1 MKGLLIKDLLTLR
14 RYGKIMIG
22 AVAFMLAASFFLED
36 FSFVSAMVVVF
47 GATLPITVV
56 SYDTLAHWDGYSLT
70 LPVSR
75 RQLVTSKYLLGL
87 MLSTAGFVLSA
98 LINLAGEGPDPQRL
112 WILLPLIFLA
122 GSVLYLSILL
132 PLVYQFGAE
141 KSRLMMMLILILPF
155 GIAAIYEKAGGS
167 FAFIALPAPLLVAGL
182 SLVLL
187 SILALSWWIS
197 CRIYERKEF

>member
-1 MKGLLIKDLLTLR
+1 
-14 RYGKIMIG
+14 
-22 AVAFMLAASFFLED
+22 
-36 FSFVSAMVVVF
+36 MVVVF
-47 GATLPITVV
+47 GATLPITVF

-155 GIAAIYEKAGGS
+155 GIAAIYESWRELRLYRPARSPAGCRPVPRAAVHPG
-167 FAFIALPAPLLVAGL
+167 AVLVDQL
-182 SLVLL
+182 QD
-187 SILALSWWIS
+187 I
-197 CRIYERKEF
+197 

>member
-22 AVAFMLAASFFLED
+22 AVTFMLAASFFLED

-47 GATLPITVV
+47 GATLPITVF

-87 MLSTAGFVLSA
+87 MLSTAGFALSA
-98 LINLAGEGPDPQRL
+98 LINLAGEGADPQRL

-132 PLVYQFGAE
+132 PLVFQFGAE
-141 KSRLMMMLILILPF
+141 KSRLMMMLILMLPF
-155 GIAAIYEKAGGS
+155 SAAAIYEKTGGDFS
-167 FAFIALPAPLLVAGL
+167 SHTPPAPLLVIGLPLALL
-182 SLVLL
+182 SL
-187 SILALSWWIS
+187 LALSWWIS